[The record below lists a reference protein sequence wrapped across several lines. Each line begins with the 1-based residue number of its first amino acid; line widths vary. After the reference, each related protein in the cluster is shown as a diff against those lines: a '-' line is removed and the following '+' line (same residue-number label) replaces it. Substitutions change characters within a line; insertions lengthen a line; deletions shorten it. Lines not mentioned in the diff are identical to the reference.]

1 MSLLIELPQYW
12 RMQHAGALRIA
23 AIIPNPRGVEL
34 HFENTRYAPI
44 QVSLQWVSIHVP
56 EPGAYFVVMEDG
68 RDGCM
73 GADRFESEFAALA
86 LVMGG
91 EA

>member
-1 MSLLIELPQYW
+1 MSLLIELPQYQ
-12 RMQHAGALRIA
+12 RTQKAGALRIA

-44 QVSLQWVSIHVP
+44 QVGMNWVSLNMP
-56 EPGAYFVVMEDG
+56 EAGGYFVVFEDG
-68 RDGCM
+68 FDGY
-73 GADRFESEFAALA
+73 RPAAQFDA
-86 LVMGG
+86 EYTSTGG